1 MKRPFENL
9 SAQEVLS
16 LAINVERANASR
28 FRSFAAVFGGYD
40 EKVARRF
47 AELAA
52 EEDQHEA
59 ILRKRYETHFGSEVL
74 PIQESDV
81 SGVIEAIDLDDGE
94 HQVFDS
100 MTPRKVYELTL
111 AAEQY
116 AHTFYE
122 RALEQ
127 TEDPELAALY
137 RELCELEE
145 GHEGWVEERLAR
157 LDELEA

>member
-1 MKRPFENL
+1 MTRPFGSL

-16 LAINVERANASR
+16 LAINVECANAER
-28 FRSFAAVFGGYD
+28 FRSFATVFGGYD
-40 EKVARRF
+40 KRVAARF
-47 AELAA
+47 EELAA
-52 EEDQHEA
+52 EEDGHEA
-59 ILRKRYETHFGSEVL
+59 ILRQRYEARFGTEVL

-81 SGVIEAIDLDDGE
+81 SGVIETFDLDDGE
-94 HQVFDS
+94 HQVLDT

-145 GHEGWVEERLAR
+145 GHEGWVEEKLAR
-157 LDELEA
+157 LDELEK